1 MLKAGIHALVACSLL
16 SGVLACSKVSVHG
29 RAEIDLYRW
38 PQSSAGETPVMTA
51 QQPSL
56 IGSAWLAEDIGGRGV
71 IDRAQTTMT
80 FDPEGQINGS
90 GGCNRYFGPVS
101 IDGTAISF
109 GSLGATR
116 KACVPALMD
125 QEQKFFGALAMTRS
139 YRFDQPGHKLVF
151 LGEEGALLLRFS
163 PLSSSSGG

>member
-1 MLKAGIHALVACSLL
+1 
-16 SGVLACSKVSVHG
+16 
-29 RAEIDLYRW
+29 
-38 PQSSAGETPVMTA
+38 MTA

-125 QEQKFFGALAMTRS
+125 QEQKFFGALAITRS

>member
-1 MLKAGIHALVACSLL
+1 MLKAGIHALVACALL

-38 PQSSAGETPVMTA
+38 PQSSAGATPVMTA

-56 IGSAWLAEDIGGRGV
+56 IGPAWLAEDIGGRGV

-80 FDPEGQINGS
+80 FDVEGQVTGS

-101 IDGTAISF
+101 IEGNAISF

-125 QEQKFFGALAMTRS
+125 QEQRFFGALAMTRS
-139 YRFDQPGHKLVF
+139 YRFEQPGHKLVF
-151 LGEEGALLLRFS
+151 LSEEGTPLIRFT
-163 PLSSSSGG
+163 PLE